1 MSDKIKILAGLAIF
15 VVVCT
20 SPFWMNRG
28 AAKEVPTPVLS
39 KEAKAAGSC
48 IMPKADM
55 AEEHMKL
62 LDGWRNSVVRE
73 GQRVYIATD
82 ENGNTKEY
90 DMSLS
95 NTCLACHTNK
105 AEFCDKCHGYA
116 SVNPYCWDCHVDPNA
131 KEDSL

>member
-1 MSDKIKILAGLAIF
+1 MNDKIKIIAGLAIF
-15 VVVCT
+15 VAVCT

-28 AAKEVPTPVLS
+28 AAKEVPNPVLS
-39 KEAKAAGSC
+39 EKAKAAGKC
-48 IMPKADM
+48 ILPKAQM
-55 AEEHMKL
+55 AKEHMKL

-82 ENGNTKEY
+82 ENGTVKEY

-95 NTCLACHTNK
+95 NTCLTCHTNK
-105 AEFCDKCHGYA
+105 AEFCDKCHAYA

-131 KEDSL
+131 KEASL